1 MNENTQLNYTL
12 LDDEKLKQF
21 YCFSFSRTV
30 TKGRSYVQF
39 SLNSHKLDKEDL
51 VYAIDI
57 VEQFKQRLEYF
68 LNGCDEWYR
77 ESLGLGN
84 IKKTQIRAILPV
96 CITEYVT
103 LRTLKVT

>member
-51 VYAIDI
+51 VYALDI

-77 ESLGLGN
+77 GC
-84 IKKTQIRAILPV
+84 K
-96 CITEYVT
+96 YV
-103 LRTLKVT
+103 